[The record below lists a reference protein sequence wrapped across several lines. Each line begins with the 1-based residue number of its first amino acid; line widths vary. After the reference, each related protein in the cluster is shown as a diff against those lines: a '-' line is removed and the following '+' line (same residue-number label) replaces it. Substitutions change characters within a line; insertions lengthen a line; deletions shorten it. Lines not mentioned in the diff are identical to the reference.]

1 MIALMTICKLN
12 VIFNPWAEEHMSS
25 SMIIKN
31 AFKLSALSLSFIGL
45 SAQAAVDCSALTQ
58 WQAGQT
64 HTGGSQVQAQNNA
77 YEAKWWTQSNPAEN
91 SGQWQEWKKLGLC
104 DSAVTENLIPTVT
117 ALVPANNSQ
126 FNEKDSVVISA
137 QASDADGTVTKVEFF
152 VDGALVAT
160 DSSAPFSTNWQAIV
174 GSHQVSA
181 VATDDKGA
189 QSSEVISMISVQ
201 GSVVDPV
208 NQAPVASISF
218 STLPEQLIVGS
229 QVVFA
234 LSGTDSDGQ
243 VTSLSFA
250 ANGADVHQANSA
262 ASSYAWQA
270 TALGQVTFTLTATD
284 NEGATS
290 QTTKVLNVVEAG
302 TPPGTGTDCRPQG
315 LYQTPGVNTPYCT
328 VYDADGREIM
338 GADHP
343 RRVIGYFTSWRNG
356 ANGQPS
362 YLVND
367 IPWDKITHINY
378 AFAHVDANNKV
389 SIGDPNSAGNPATN
403 MEWPGVSGAEMDPSF
418 AYKGHFNLLN
428 KYKKQH
434 PHVKTLVS
442 VGGWA
447 ETGGYFDE
455 TGRVASGGFYTMT
468 TNADGSVNH
477 AGIDAFAQSSVEFI
491 EKYGFDGVDIDYEYP
506 SSMKDSGHPDDFPI
520 SNARRG
526 GLNASYKVLMK
537 KVREALDRAGEK
549 AGKHYLLTIASPSS
563 GYLLRGMETFQTVK
577 YLDYVNIMSYDLHGA
592 WNSHVGHNAALFDTG
607 LDSELAQWN
616 VYGTKE
622 FEGIGYLNTD
632 WAVRYFRGA
641 MSAGR
646 INIGIPYYT
655 RGFKDVSG
663 GTNGLWGQAA
673 LPNQAD
679 CAKGTGVGEKNK
691 CGNGA
696 LGIDNLWHDKNDA
709 GQEMP
714 AGSNP
719 LWHVKNL
726 ENGIVGSYLGV
737 YGLTPETDPN
747 DQLTGTY
754 TRHYDNVAVAPWL
767 WNAEKKVF
775 LSIEDEESM
784 ATKVDYVINNG
795 LGGIMFWELAGDFDY
810 DAAKGEYFMGS
821 TLTSL
826 AYDKFNQSGVAYD
839 VHGGNPSFTVPTEA
853 VDVTFEAKDF
863 PIGDDN
869 YPISPTFAFT
879 NNSNIDLSGA
889 KISFDV
895 PVSTSAIFKSN
906 WNAQE
911 KLGMA
916 VEVNG
921 SNAAGNNIG
930 GYENEFHRFSITL
943 NNEWGGQPK
952 DFSAGKTVNAQ
963 VMYYMPITGPSNF
976 TIEKDGKVY
985 AFKFEY
991 PKLPDGTTG
1000 GNPGEPG
1007 NPGNGGGDTSGTCE
1021 GVAITAIPVYPN
1033 FAQKDWAGN
1042 PSHATGGDLM
1052 VHNNAVYKA
1061 KWWTSSAPGSTA
1073 DWTKSCSL

>member
-126 FNEKDSVVISA
+126 FDEKDSVVISA

-784 ATKVDYVINNG
+784 TTKVDYVINNG

>member
-1 MIALMTICKLN
+1 
-12 VIFNPWAEEHMSS
+12 MSS

-126 FNEKDSVVISA
+126 FDEKDSVVISA

-784 ATKVDYVINNG
+784 TTKVDYVINNG

>member
-1 MIALMTICKLN
+1 
-12 VIFNPWAEEHMSS
+12 MSS
-25 SMIIKN
+25 RNIIKN
-31 AFKLSALSLSFIGL
+31 AFKLSALSLSAIGL
-45 SAQAAVDCSALTQ
+45 SAHAAVDCSALTT

-64 HTGGSQVQAQNNA
+64 HTGGSQVQAQGNA
-77 YEAKWWTQSNPAEN
+77 YEAKWWTQSNPVEN
-91 SGQWQEWKKLGLC
+91 AGQWQEWKNLGAC
-104 DSAVTENLIPTVT
+104 DSAVTENEIPTVT
-117 ALVPANNSQ
+117 ALAPADGSQ
-126 FNEKDSVVISA
+126 FADKDSVVMSA
-137 QASDADGTVTKVEFF
+137 QATDLDGSVVSVEFF
-152 VDGALVAT
+152 VDGNSVAVDNT
-160 DSSAPFSTNWQAIV
+160 APFSTSWDAV
-174 GSHQVSA
+174 AGTHQISA

-189 QSSEVISMISVQ
+189 SSAEVVNTVSV
-201 GSVVDPV
+201 SDAVIIDPV

-218 STLPEQLIVGS
+218 STLPDQLIVGS

-234 LSGTDSDGQ
+234 LSGSDSDGQ
-243 VTSLSFA
+243 VTALSFA
-250 ANGADVHQANSA
+250 ANGIDVHQASSA
-262 ASSYAWQA
+262 SSSYAWQA
-270 TALGQVTFTLTATD
+270 TALGQATFTLTVTD
-284 NEGATS
+284 NEGATA
-290 QTTKVLNVVEAG
+290 QTTKVLTVVEEN
-302 TPPGTGTDCRPQG
+302 TGPITDTDCRPQG

-328 VYDADGREIM
+328 VYDTDGREIM

-389 SIGDPNSAGNPATN
+389 SIGDPTSENNPATN
-403 MEWPGVSGAEMDPSF
+403 MEWPGVVGAEMDPEF

-434 PHVKTLVS
+434 PHVRTLVS

-447 ETGGYFDE
+447 ETGGYFDD
-455 TGRVASGGFYTMT
+455 TGRVESGGFYTMT

-477 AGIDAFAQSSVEFI
+477 AGINAFAKSSVEFI

-506 SSMKDSGHPDDFPI
+506 SSMNDSGHPDDFPI
-520 SNARRG
+520 SNARRA
-526 GLNASYKVLMK
+526 GLNASYQVLMK
-537 KVREALDRAGEK
+537 KLREELDIAGEA

-646 INIGIPYYT
+646 INIGLPYYT

-696 LGIDNLWHDKNDA
+696 VGIDNLWHDKNDV
-709 GQEMP
+709 GEEMA

-726 ENGIVGSYLGV
+726 ENGIVGTYLGV
-737 YGLTPETDPN
+737 YGLTPEADVN

-754 TRHYDNVAVAPWL
+754 ARHYDSVAVAPWL
-767 WNAEKKVF
+767 WNADKKVF

-810 DAAKGEYFMGS
+810 DSAKGEYFMGS

-839 VHGGNPSFTVPTEA
+839 VHGGNPNFTVPAEA
-853 VDVTFEAKDF
+853 VDITFEAKDF

-879 NNSNIDLSGA
+879 NNSSLDLSGA

-930 GYENEFHRFSITL
+930 GFENEFHRFSITL
-943 NNEWGGQPK
+943 NNEWGGEPK
-952 DFSAGKTVNAQ
+952 DFSAGATVNAQ

-985 AFKFEY
+985 AFKAEY
-991 PKLPDGTTG
+991 PMLPDAT
-1000 GNPGEPG
+1000 
-1007 NPGNGGGDTSGTCE
+1007 PGNGGGDTGGGTGGDTSGTCE
-1021 GVAITAIPVYPN
+1021 GLAIADIAVYPN
-1033 FAQKDWAGN
+1033 FSQTDWAGN

-1052 VHNNAVYKA
+1052 VHNNGVYKA
-1061 KWWTSSAPGSTA
+1061 KWWTSSEPGTTA

>member
-1 MIALMTICKLN
+1 
-12 VIFNPWAEEHMSS
+12 MSS
-25 SMIIKN
+25 RKIINN
-31 AFKLSALSLSFIGL
+31 ALKLSVLSLSAFSLNVYASI
-45 SAQAAVDCSALTQ
+45 DCSTLTT
-58 WQAGQT
+58 WELGQT
-64 HTGGSQVQAQNNA
+64 HTAGSQVKAQNNA
-77 YEAKWWTQSNPAEN
+77 YEAKWWTQANPLEN
-91 SGQWQEWKKLGLC
+91 TGQYQEWLLLGAC
-104 DSAVTENLIPTVT
+104 DSAVNDNQSPIITEITPGNGSL
-117 ALVPANNSQ
+117 
-126 FNEKDSVVISA
+126 FNDKDNVVILA
-137 QASDADGTVTKVEFF
+137 QATDSDGSVAGVEFF
-152 VDGALVAT
+152 VDGISIAVDNT
-160 DSSAPFSTNWQAIV
+160 APFSVNWQAIT
-174 GSHQVSA
+174 GEHQISA
-181 VATDDKGA
+181 VATDDEGA
-189 QSSEVISMISVQ
+189 NSAEVVNTLNVSDSV
-201 GSVVDPV
+201 VVDPV
-208 NQAPVASISF
+208 NQVPVAAISF
-218 STLPEQLIVGS
+218 STLPDQLVVGS

-243 VTSLSFA
+243 VTALSFA
-250 ANGADVHQANSA
+250 ANGVDVHQSSSP
-262 ASSYAWQA
+262 ASSFAWQA
-270 TALGQVTFTLTATD
+270 TALGQATFTLTVTD
-284 NEGATS
+284 NDGATA
-290 QTTKVLNVVEAG
+290 QVTKVLTVVDENTG
-302 TPPGTGTDCRPQG
+302 PVTGTDCRPQG

-328 VYDADGREIM
+328 IYDANGREIM
-338 GADHP
+338 GPDHP

-389 SIGDPNSAGNPATN
+389 SIGDPASVNNPATN
-403 MEWPGVSGAEMDPSF
+403 MEWPGVVGAEMDPEF
-418 AYKGHFNLLN
+418 NYKGHFNLLN

-434 PHVKTLVS
+434 PDVKTLIS

-455 TGRVASGGFYTMT
+455 TGRVESGGFYTMT
-468 TNADGSVNH
+468 TNADGSINH
-477 AGIDAFAQSSVEFI
+477 AGINAFAQSAVEFI

-506 SSMKDSGHPDDFPI
+506 SSMNDSGHPDDFPI
-520 SNARRG
+520 SNARRA
-526 GLNASYKVLMK
+526 GLNASYQVLMK
-537 KVREALDRAGEK
+537 KVREELDRAGEA

-563 GYLLRGMETFQTVK
+563 GYLLRGMETFQAVQ

-607 LDSELAQWN
+607 LDSELTQWN

-646 INIGIPYYT
+646 INIGLPYYT

-737 YGLTPETDPN
+737 YGLTPDTDA
-747 DQLTGTY
+747 DDRLTGTY
-754 TRHYDNVAVAPWL
+754 TRHYDSVAVAPWL
-767 WNAEKKVF
+767 WNADKKVF

-810 DAAKGEYFMGS
+810 DSAKGEYFMGS

-839 VHGGNPSFTVPTEA
+839 VHGGNPNFTVPAEA
-853 VDVTFEAKDF
+853 VDVTFTAKDF

-879 NNSNIDLSGA
+879 NNSSLDLSGA

-930 GYENEFHRFSITL
+930 GFENEFHRFSITL

-952 DFSAGKTVNAQ
+952 DFSAGATVNAQ

-976 TIEKDGKVY
+976 TIEKDGKTY
-985 AFKFEY
+985 AFKAEY
-991 PKLPDGTTG
+991 PMLPDATPGDGT
-1000 GNPGEPG
+1000 GNPD
-1007 NPGNGGGDTSGTCE
+1007 NGGGDPVGTCE
-1021 GVAITAIPVYPN
+1021 GVDIATIPVYPN
-1033 FAQKDWAGN
+1033 FPQTDWAGN
-1042 PSHATGGDLM
+1042 PSHAAGGDLM
-1052 VHNNAVYKA
+1052 VHNNVVYKA
-1061 KWWTSSAPGSTA
+1061 KWWTTSEPGATA
-1073 DWTKSCSL
+1073 DWTLSCSL

>member
-1 MIALMTICKLN
+1 
-12 VIFNPWAEEHMSS
+12 MSS
-25 SMIIKN
+25 YNIIKN
-31 AFKLSALSLSFIGL
+31 TCSLSIWSLSLVGL
-45 SAQAAVDCSALTQ
+45 SAHAAVDCTALSE
-58 WQAGQT
+58 WQSGQT
-64 HTGGSQVQAQNNA
+64 HTSGSQVQALNNA
-77 YEAKWWTQSNPAEN
+77 YEAKWWTQSDPVRNA
-91 SGQWQEWKKLGLC
+91 GQWQEWKNLGAC
-104 DSAVTENLIPTVT
+104 DNAVNDNESPVIT
-117 ALVPANNSQ
+117 ALVPLEGSKFTANDN
-126 FNEKDSVVISA
+126 VVIGA
-137 QASDADGTVTKVEFF
+137 QATDADGTVVKVDFYINDVLLQSE
-152 VDGALVAT
+152 T
-160 DSSAPFSTNWQAIV
+160 RTPFAAQWQAVV
-174 GSHQVSA
+174 GEHQIMA
-181 VATDDKGA
+181 IATDDKGA
-189 QSSEVISMISVQ
+189 LSERVIHSV
-201 GSVVDPV
+201 SVNDTVVDPI
-208 NQAPVASISF
+208 NQSPIATLSFDNSEQPVMI
-218 STLPEQLIVGS
+218 GS
-229 QVVFA
+229 QGVFT
-234 LSGTDSDGQ
+234 LTGSDSDGH
-243 VTSLSFA
+243 VTGLSFA
-250 ANGADVHQANSA
+250 INGEEVHRAST
-262 ASSYAWQA
+262 ASSYYTWQA
-270 TALGQVTFTLTATD
+270 SALGQVTFTLTVTD
-284 NEGATS
+284 NAGAS
-290 QTTKVLNVVEAG
+290 SSTTKVFNVVEASL
-302 TPPGTGTDCRPQG
+302 PDINDCKPQG

-328 VYDADGREIM
+328 VYDGEGREMM

-378 AFAHVDANNKV
+378 AFAHVDADNKV
-389 SIGDPNSAGNPATN
+389 SIGDPNAAGNPATN
-403 MEWPGVSGAEMDPSF
+403 MQWPGVVGAEMDPSF
-418 AYKGHFNLLN
+418 SYKGHFNLLN
-428 KYKKQH
+428 KFKKQH
-434 PHVKTLVS
+434 PHVKTLIS

-468 TNADGSVNH
+468 TNVDGSVNQ
-477 AGIDAFAQSSVEFI
+477 AGINAFAKSSVEFI

-506 SSMKDSGHPDDFPI
+506 SSMNDSGHPDDFPI
-520 SNARRG
+520 SNARRA
-526 GLNASYKVLMK
+526 GLNASYQVLMQK
-537 KVREALDRAGEK
+537 LREELDRAGEK

-592 WNSHVGHNAALFDTG
+592 WNAHVGHNAALFDTG

-679 CAKGTGVGEKNK
+679 CATGTGVGEKNK

-709 GQEMP
+709 GEEMP

-726 ENGIVGSYLGV
+726 ESGIVGSYLGV
-737 YGLTPETDPN
+737 YGLTPDTDAA
-747 DQLTGTY
+747 DRLLGTY
-754 TRHYDNVAVAPWL
+754 TRHYDSVAVAPWL
-767 WNAEKKVF
+767 WNADKKVF

-784 ATKVDYVINNG
+784 AAKVDYVINNG
-795 LGGIMFWELAGDFDY
+795 LGGIMFWELAGDYDF

-826 AYDKFNQSGVAYD
+826 AYDKFNQSGVVYD
-839 VHGGNPSFTVPTEA
+839 VHVGNPNFAVPAQA
-853 VDVTFEAKDF
+853 VDITFKAKDF
-863 PIGDDN
+863 PVGDDN

-879 NNSNIDLSGA
+879 NNASLDLSGA

-921 SNAAGNNIG
+921 ANAAGNNIG
-930 GYENEFHRFSITL
+930 GFENEFHRFSITL
-943 NNEWGGQPK
+943 NNEWGGQPI

-991 PKLPDGTTG
+991 PQLPDATNDGGGTTD
-1000 GNPGEPG
+1000 
-1007 NPGNGGGDTSGTCE
+1007 PGNGDGDTSGMCE
-1021 GVAITAIPVYPN
+1021 GVAVSVIPVYPN

-1042 PSHATGGDLM
+1042 PSHAASGDLM
-1052 VHNNAVYKA
+1052 VHNSGVFKA
-1061 KWWTSSAPGSTA
+1061 KWWTRAEPGITA
-1073 DWTKSCSL
+1073 DWTKRCSL

>member
-1 MIALMTICKLN
+1 
-12 VIFNPWAEEHMSS
+12 MSS
-25 SMIIKN
+25 RKIINN
-31 AFKLSALSLSFIGL
+31 ALKLSVLSLSAFSLNVYASI
-45 SAQAAVDCSALTQ
+45 DCSTLTT
-58 WQAGQT
+58 WELGQT
-64 HTGGSQVQAQNNA
+64 HTAGSQVKAQNNA
-77 YEAKWWTQSNPAEN
+77 YEAKWWTQANPLEN
-91 SGQWQEWKKLGLC
+91 TGQYQEWLLLGAC
-104 DSAVTENLIPTVT
+104 DSAVNDNQSPIITEITPGNGSL
-117 ALVPANNSQ
+117 
-126 FNEKDSVVISA
+126 FNDKDNVVILA
-137 QASDADGTVTKVEFF
+137 QATDSDGSVAGVEFF
-152 VDGALVAT
+152 VDGISIAVDNT
-160 DSSAPFSTNWQAIV
+160 APFSVNWQAIA
-174 GSHQVSA
+174 GEHQISA
-181 VATDDKGA
+181 VATDDEGA
-189 QSSEVISMISVQ
+189 MSAEVVNTISVSD
-201 GSVVDPV
+201 SVIVDPV

-218 STLPEQLIVGS
+218 STLPEQLNVGS
-229 QVVFA
+229 QVEFT

-243 VTSLSFA
+243 VTALSLAES
-250 ANGADVHQANSA
+250 GVEIHQADSNT
-262 ASSYAWQA
+262 SSYTWQA
-270 TALGQVTFTLTATD
+270 TALGQATFTLTVTD
-284 NEGATS
+284 NDGATA
-290 QTTKVLNVVEAG
+290 QVTKVLTVVDENTG
-302 TPPGTGTDCRPQG
+302 PVTGTDCRPQG

-328 VYDADGREIM
+328 IYDADGREIM
-338 GADHP
+338 GPDHP

-389 SIGDPNSAGNPATN
+389 SIGDPASVNNPATN
-403 MEWPGVSGAEMDPSF
+403 MEWPGVVGAEMDPEF
-418 AYKGHFNLLN
+418 NYKGHFNLLN

-434 PHVKTLVS
+434 PDVKTLIS

-455 TGRVASGGFYTMT
+455 TGRVESGGFYTMT
-468 TNADGSVNH
+468 TNADGSINH
-477 AGIDAFAQSSVEFI
+477 AGINAFAQSAVEFI

-506 SSMKDSGHPDDFPI
+506 SSMNDSGHPDDFPI
-520 SNARRG
+520 SNARRA
-526 GLNASYKVLMK
+526 GLNASYQVLMK
-537 KVREALDRAGEK
+537 KVREELDRAGEA

-563 GYLLRGMETFQTVK
+563 GYLLRGMETFQAVQ

-607 LDSELAQWN
+607 LDSELKQWN

-632 WAVRYFRGA
+632 WAVSYFRGA

-646 INIGIPYYT
+646 INIGLPYYT

-737 YGLTPETDPN
+737 YGLTPDTDA
-747 DQLTGTY
+747 DDRLTGTY
-754 TRHYDNVAVAPWL
+754 TRHYDSVAVAPWL
-767 WNAEKKVF
+767 WNADKKVF
-775 LSIEDEESM
+775 LSMEDEESM

-810 DAAKGEYFMGS
+810 DTAKGEYFMGS

-839 VHGGNPSFTVPTEA
+839 VHGGNPNFTVPAEA
-853 VDVTFEAKDF
+853 VDITFTAKDF

-879 NNSNIDLSGA
+879 NNSSLDLSGA

-930 GYENEFHRFSITL
+930 GFENEFHRFSITL

-952 DFSAGKTVNAQ
+952 DFSAGATVNAQ

-976 TIEKDGKVY
+976 TIEKDGKTY
-985 AFKFEY
+985 AFKAEY
-991 PKLPDGTTG
+991 PMLPDATPGDGT
-1000 GNPGEPG
+1000 GNPD
-1007 NPGNGGGDTSGTCE
+1007 NGGGDPVGTCE
-1021 GVAITAIPVYPN
+1021 GVDIATIPVYPN
-1033 FAQKDWAGN
+1033 FPQTDWAGN
-1042 PSHATGGDLM
+1042 PSHAAGGDLM

-1061 KWWTSSAPGSTA
+1061 KWWTTSEPGATA
-1073 DWTKSCSL
+1073 DWTLSCSL

>member
-1 MIALMTICKLN
+1 
-12 VIFNPWAEEHMSS
+12 MSS